1 MNTEIKRKS
10 PIIVYPYAGSV
21 FYQDL
26 GRRLAKACEEKS
38 TPVNLCCS
46 AEFRDMDAT
55 GLQDT
60 TVFIVNPWE
69 CVHELAAKSKFYD
82 QLSKSGKRVMVLAE
96 AVGFK
101 WFDAQFQLPIVYD
114 SLIDVGF
121 TSQEAMLEEGS
132 LPYSF
137 LFHGLTHE
145 EEEKVSRISSF
156 GRPIPWAFV
165 GHRRDDRIQV
175 ATELMEMVD
184 PSGLV
189 FIPNTGQGIREGKGM
204 IGPSGMSLSLART
217 QCYVWRSLHDLR
229 YYESFRF
236 REAIL
241 AGAAPCKIDPEI
253 QWEDYD
259 IPGIFGSVEEFAETL
274 KANGFETLQEK
285 AKDFYISGGRL
296 ADHLEE
302 VFASV

>member
-1 MNTEIKRKS
+1 MNTEIERKI
-10 PIIVYPYAGSV
+10 PMIVYPYAGSV

-26 GRRLAKACEEKS
+26 GRRLAKACREKS
-38 TPVNLCCS
+38 MPVHLCSS
-46 AEFRDMDAT
+46 AELRDMNAAS
-55 GLQDT
+55 LQDT
-60 TVFIVNPWE
+60 TVLIVNPWE
-69 CVHELAAKSKFYD
+69 CVHELPAKTKFYSK
-82 QLSKSGKRVMVLAE
+82 LSKAGKRVMVLAE

-101 WFDAQFQLPIVYD
+101 WFDAQFKLPITYD

-121 TSQEAMLEEGS
+121 TSQKAVLKDSS

-137 LFHGLTHE
+137 LFHGLTQDE
-145 EEEKVSRISSF
+145 EERVLRISSF

-165 GHRRDDRIQV
+165 GHRRDDRIQI
-175 ATELMEMVD
+175 AAELIEKVD
-184 PSGLV
+184 PAGLV

-241 AGAAPCKIDPEI
+241 AGAAPCKIDPQI
-253 QWEDYD
+253 QWENYN

-274 KANGFETLQEK
+274 NIEGFEALQKK

-302 VFASV
+302 VFVGV